1 MKATRTAGARL
12 DAERLRFAV
21 LGALMLVG
29 IFHLLTS
36 LHRIQVKDAS
46 LYSDAQDATSFR
58 RVRQPATRGR
68 ILDRHGAVLADNRPS
83 YCVAFYIEELR
94 QSGPWS
100 NTVNRVD
107 ALLDEVS
114 AIVGK
119 PREVDRD
126 GIWSHLHRRRAIPL
140 FAFKGLDE
148 RQMARLAEWPGA
160 LPGTEIQVQPERF
173 YPRGDLACHLI
184 GYVGAGQPREA
195 AEEEGLTE
203 EDEAYNFYLPD
214 LAGRDGVELACD
226 AELAGRGGGHLIRVN
241 AVGYKHE
248 VIPGKPPVP
257 GRDIVL
263 TIDADLQAAAEA
275 ALGENRGAAVVLD
288 CANGDLLVAAT
299 APRYDLMAFVPSLP
313 GATWRRLLADPAR
326 PLVNRATS
334 GIYPPGSIFKPVVA
348 LAALREG
355 VVDPDAL
362 YHCTGSIMVG
372 PRTIRCSHRYG
383 HGDMDLRRA
392 IAVSCNPYFIA
403 MGMKLGFEPRLHDD
417 CAAIGFGQAPPIG
430 VPVAAGIL
438 PSNAWKR
445 KRMRD
450 SWRGGDTANISIGQG
465 LLSISPLQAAVM
477 TAAIALD
484 GRVPKPRLL
493 RDRGDG
499 AGVQERLE
507 LAGTMDWAAKDLALV
522 KAGMEDVIHAPHG
535 TGKRAAIRSVR
546 AAGKTGT
553 AEYYEGGVRKKHAW
567 FMLFAPV
574 ERPRYAMVVV
584 AEDSDAGGQTAARI
598 AHQILA
604 KLYGETPG
612 DPEPIVEEPV
622 EEEPGVEAETAVESE
637 AAVDVEAAVAEP
649 AADAAAGEGIE

>member
-12 DAERLRFAV
+12 DAERLRFAA
-21 LGALMLVG
+21 LGALMLLG
-29 IFHLLTS
+29 ILHLLAS
-36 LHRIQVKDAS
+36 LHRIQVEDAS
-46 LYSDAQDATSFR
+46 LYADAQDATSFR

-68 ILDRHGAVLADNRPS
+68 ILDRHGEVLAENRPS

-114 AIVGK
+114 SIVGK

-126 GIWSHLHRRRAIPL
+126 AIWNHLHRRRAIPL
-140 FAFKGLDE
+140 FAFKGLDA

-160 LPGTEIQVQPERF
+160 LPGTEIQVQAERF

-195 AEEEGLTE
+195 AGEEGLSE
-203 EDEAYNFYLPD
+203 EDEDYNFYLPD

-248 VIPGKPPVP
+248 VIPGRPPVP
-257 GRDIVL
+257 GRDVVL
-263 TIDADLQAAAEA
+263 TIDAELQAVAEA
-275 ALGENRGAAVVLD
+275 ALGDNRGAAVVLD
-288 CANGDLLVAAT
+288 CASGDLLVAAA
-299 APRYDLMAFVPSLP
+299 APRYDLMEFVPSLP
-313 GATWRRLLADPAR
+313 GATWRRLLNDPAR

-348 LAALREG
+348 LTALREG
-355 VVDPDAL
+355 VVDPVAL
-362 YHCTGSIMVG
+362 YHCTGSIQVG

-383 HGDMDLRRA
+383 HGDMDMRRA

-417 CAAIGFGQAPPIG
+417 CATLGFGQAPPIG
-430 VPVAAGIL
+430 IPVAAGIL

-445 KRMRD
+445 KRMREG
-450 SWRGGDTANISIGQG
+450 WRGGDTANLSIGQG
-465 LLSISPLQAAVM
+465 LLAVTPLQAAVM
-477 TAAIALD
+477 TATIALD

-499 AGVQERLE
+499 AGPQERLE
-507 LAGTMDWAAKDLALV
+507 LAGRLDWSAKDLAIV

-535 TGKRAAIRSVR
+535 TGKRAAILSVR

-553 AEYYEGGVRKKHAW
+553 AEYYEGGIRKKHAW
-567 FMLFAPV
+567 FVLFAPV
-574 ERPRYAMVVV
+574 ERPRYAMAVV
-584 AEDSDAGGQTAARI
+584 AEDSDAGGRTAAGI

-604 KLYGETPG
+604 KLFGEAPG
-612 DPEPIVEEPV
+612 AP
-622 EEEPGVEAETAVESE
+622 
-637 AAVDVEAAVAEP
+637 EP
-649 AADAAAGEGIE
+649 AAEMSVEDEPVDEAESADDAASATAGEAGE

>member
-12 DAERLRFAV
+12 DAERLRFAA

-29 IFHLLTS
+29 ILHLLAS
-36 LHRIQVKDAS
+36 LHRIQVEDAS
-46 LYSDAQDATSFR
+46 LYADAQDATSFR

-68 ILDRHGAVLADNRPS
+68 ILDRHGEVLAENRPS

-100 NTVNRVD
+100 NTVDRVD

-119 PREVDRD
+119 PREVDRND
-126 GIWSHLHRRRAIPL
+126 IWNHLHRRRAIPL
-140 FAFKGLDE
+140 FAFKGLDA

-248 VIPGKPPVP
+248 VIPGRPPVP
-257 GRDIVL
+257 GRDVVL
-263 TIDADLQAAAEA
+263 TIDAELQAAAEA
-275 ALGENRGAAVVLD
+275 ALGNNRGAAVVLD
-288 CANGDLLVAAT
+288 CSNGDLLVAAT
-299 APRYDLMAFVPSLP
+299 APRYDLMEFVPSLP

-326 PLVNRATS
+326 PLVNRATG

-355 VVDPDAL
+355 VVDPGAL
-362 YHCTGSIMVG
+362 YHCTGSIQVG
-372 PRTIRCSHRYG
+372 PRTVRCSHRYG
-383 HGDMDLRRA
+383 HGDMDMRRA

-417 CAAIGFGQAPPIG
+417 CAAIGFGQAPQIG
-430 VPVAAGIL
+430 IPVAAGIL

-445 KRMRD
+445 KRMREG
-450 SWRGGDTANISIGQG
+450 WRGGDTANISIGQG
-465 LLSISPLQAAVM
+465 LLAVTPLQAAVM

-499 AGVQERLE
+499 AGLQERLE
-507 LAGTMDWAAKDLALV
+507 LAGKLNWSAKDLAIV
-522 KAGMEDVIHAPHG
+522 KSGMEDVIHAPHG
-535 TGKRAAIRSVR
+535 TGKRAAIHAVR
-546 AAGKTGT
+546 TAGKTGT
-553 AEYYEGGVRKKHAW
+553 AEYYEGGARKKHAW
-567 FMLFAPV
+567 FVLFAPV
-574 ERPRYAMVVV
+574 ERPRYAMAVV
-584 AEDSDAGGQTAARI
+584 AEDSDAGGRTAADI
-598 AHQILA
+598 AHRILA
-604 KLYGETPG
+604 RLFDEKPSA
-612 DPEPIVEEPV
+612 PEPIVGEPV
-622 EEEPGVEAETAVESE
+622 EDEPVDEAESPD
-637 AAVDVEAAVAEP
+637 DVP
-649 AADAAAGEGIE
+649 AAAGEGRE